1 MREILFRGKQLD
13 NGVSYI
19 LKRGDLNGRSNR
31 KNLFKSMD
39 KIL

>member
-1 MREILFRGKQLD
+1 MREIFIRKRLN